1 MTLATRLFP
10 LGQAASYVDRIL
22 KGEKPAAIE
31 GPMSALGQKRIKVF
45 DEGMQV
51 YDVDAD
57 R

>member
-1 MTLATRLFP
+1 